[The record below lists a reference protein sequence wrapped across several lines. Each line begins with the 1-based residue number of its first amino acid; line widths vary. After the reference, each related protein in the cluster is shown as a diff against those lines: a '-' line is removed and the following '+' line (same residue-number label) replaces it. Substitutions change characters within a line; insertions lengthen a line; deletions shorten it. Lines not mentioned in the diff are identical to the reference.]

1 MEETE
6 LQRRDREQKEAV
18 RRRQE
23 EERERQEVERAAH
36 REALR
41 LEAEARN
48 GELELL
54 MGELKDPEKRQI
66 RLFAALLVYGMGWAG
81 DGDKQRALDDNALR
95 LARYAVMGQA

>member
-6 LQRRDREQKEAV
+6 IQRRDREQKEAA

-23 EERERQEVERAAH
+23 EERERQEAERAAH

-66 RLFAALLVYGMGWAG
+66 RLFSALLVYGMGWA

-95 LARYAVMGQA
+95 LARYTVMGQA